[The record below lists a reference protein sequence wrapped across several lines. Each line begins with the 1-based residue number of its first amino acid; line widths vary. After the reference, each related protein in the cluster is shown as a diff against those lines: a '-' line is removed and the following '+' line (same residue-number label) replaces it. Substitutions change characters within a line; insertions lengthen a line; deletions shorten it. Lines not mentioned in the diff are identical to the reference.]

1 MLKVLG
7 IAAAAATMWTSG
19 GSAPAREDGVAGEID
34 VATLLT
40 AARGAPP
47 VICSMASQALYNGN
61 FGGRGDAPVTPLD
74 PVSIRRKD
82 GRRLGL
88 SDSEVQQLLQS
99 LSSDDACVRELSVRL
114 LGHEDENAAVREG
127 LLSRLRD
134 NNPRM
139 REIAALG
146 LGQVEGREVVQPL
159 IDALRDGEVGVRAN
173 AAWALGRIEDGRA
186 LRPITGLFGDRS
198 EVVRRAAVYAAG
210 HFDDSTSSISALTR
224 VLRDDE
230 SSEVR
235 RAAAW
240 ALGQLEARESVDALT
255 GVLGR
260 ERDARVREMVVWA
273 LGQIEDKRATSS
285 LVNAMRND
293 SDDRVREVATWAIGQ
308 IEDRGAAD
316 ALGEVASG
324 DKSERVRGTAAW
336 ALGQMEGGSGD
347 KAPAGLLRALR
358 DESDDVRLKAAWAL
372 GQIGDAGA
380 ISAIREALKQE
391 KNQRVSRAMIRALI
405 KSGEEN
411 EAALTELLN
420 SSDPEVR
427 EAAVRGLAG
436 QNSFNP
442 WPWPWPRPRPMP

>member
-7 IAAAAATMWTSG
+7 FVAAAATMWTSG
-19 GSAPAREDGVAGEID
+19 GNAPAREDGVAGEID

-47 VICSMASQALYNGN
+47 PICSMASQALYNGN
-61 FGGRGDAPVTPLD
+61 FGGRGDAPVTPLE
-74 PVSIRRKD
+74 PVSLRRSD

-88 SDSEVQQLLQS
+88 SESEVQQLLQA
-99 LSSDDACVRELSVRL
+99 LSSEDPCVRELSVRL
-114 LGHEDENAAVREG
+114 LGHEEENPAVREG

-134 NNPRM
+134 SNARM

-146 LGQVEGREVVQPL
+146 LGQVEGREAVQPL
-159 IDALRDGEVGVRAN
+159 IDALRDQEMGVRAN

-210 HFDDSTSSISALTR
+210 HFDDSTSSVSALTR

-230 SSEVR
+230 SAEVR

-255 GVLGR
+255 STLGR
-260 ERDARVREMVVWA
+260 ERDPRVREMIAWA

-285 LVNAMRND
+285 LVNTMRND
-293 SDDRVREVATWAIGQ
+293 ADDRVREVAAWSIGQ
-308 IEDRGAAD
+308 IEDRSAAD
-316 ALGEVASG
+316 ALGDVVAS
-324 DKSERVRGTAAW
+324 DKSTRVRGTAAW
-336 ALGQMEGGSGD
+336 AIGQMEGGSGN

-358 DESDDVRLKAAWAL
+358 DESEDVRLKAAWSL
-372 GQIGDAGA
+372 GQIGDVGALGA
-380 ISAIREALKQE
+380 IRDALKQE

-420 SSDPEVR
+420 SNDPEVR

-436 QNSFNP
+436 QNSFDP
-442 WPWPWPRPRPMP
+442 WPWPQPRPRPMP